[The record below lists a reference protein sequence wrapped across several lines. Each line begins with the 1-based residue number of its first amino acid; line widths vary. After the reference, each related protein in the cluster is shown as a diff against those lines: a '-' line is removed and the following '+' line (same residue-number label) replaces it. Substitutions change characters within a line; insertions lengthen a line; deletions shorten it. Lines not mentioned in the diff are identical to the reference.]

1 MKLGGCVNTFQ
12 RGLLPPL
19 SVKKSS
25 ILKTEAA
32 ASFETLV
39 PTCPTTRDHNSED
52 CTLNIHSHR
61 NLRCHL
67 YLKLTLLV
75 AFILIPT
82 ILVMLVLLLSRSGN
96 TLRGVLLRLELLDV
110 KAEPSLCPLTSGVQR
125 FITLHDICCRKTQT

>member
-1 MKLGGCVNTFQ
+1 MCKHISERSAAFTFK
-12 RGLLPPL
+12 
-19 SVKKSS
+19 KKSS

-39 PTCPTTRDHNSED
+39 PTCLTTRDHDSED
-52 CTLNIHSHR
+52 CILNIHSRR
-61 NLRCHL
+61 NLRFHL

-75 AFILIPT
+75 SPT
-82 ILVMLVLLLSRSGN
+82 ILVILVLLLSLSGN

-110 KAEPSLCPLTSGVQR
+110 EAEPSLCPLTSGVQR

>member
-1 MKLGGCVNTFQ
+1 MKLGRCVNTFQ

-19 SVKKSS
+19 SEKKSS
-25 ILKTEAA
+25 NLKTEAA

-39 PTCPTTRDHNSED
+39 PTRLTTTDHDSED
-52 CTLNIHSHR
+52 YTLNIHSHR
-61 NLRCHL
+61 NFKCHL

-96 TLRGVLLRLELLDV
+96 ILRGVLLRLELLDV
-110 KAEPSLCPLTSGVQR
+110 EAEPSLCPLTSGVQR
-125 FITLHDICCRKTQT
+125 FITLHDICCRKTHT

>member
-1 MKLGGCVNTFQ
+1 VKFGRYVNTFQ

-19 SVKKSS
+19 SEKSS

-32 ASFETLV
+32 ASFETSV
-39 PTCPTTRDHNSED
+39 PTCPTTRDHDSED

-75 AFILIPT
+75 AFTLIPT
-82 ILVMLVLLLSRSGN
+82 ILVILVLLLSRSGN
-96 TLRGVLLRLELLDV
+96 TLRGVLLRLELVDV
-110 KAEPSLCPLTSGVQR
+110 EAEPSLCPLTSGVQR
-125 FITLHDICCRKTQT
+125 FITLHDICCRETQT